1 MTNDIRPT
9 YVNPRFNIEPIDGT
23 VYVTDVHHDDGIAY
37 VTIAGCGEQ
46 PTIVMFDKDDLDTIN
61 AARKEL
67 KRGRPSDPDP
77 GAVLDILNAAGVSNQ
92 FVYDRVEYRYTDG
105 NWVAQCR
112 VDDTLDEPV
121 CECDEAF
128 CPNFHIEKKV
138 RDRFRKRRIRKAVT
152 G

>member
-1 MTNDIRPT
+1 MSVELDGTILSYELDHEFKVATVTVEGTFDGRPT
-9 YVNPRFNIEPIDGT
+9 HI
-23 VYVTDVHHDDGIAY
+23 
-37 VTIAGCGEQ
+37 
-46 PTIVMFDKDDLDTIN
+46 MFSKDDLDTLN

-67 KRGRPSDPDP
+67 KRGPSDPDP